1 MSTQPNNSDMLEV
14 VFQQASSL
22 SSEDK
27 KALAERLLEEN
38 LEEQRCAKQRVKN
51 QAALEYHK
59 KLLEDKS
66 GYEET
71 NAELIDEAIAAT
83 IKKID

>member
-27 KALAERLLEEN
+27 KTLAERLLAES
-38 LEEQRCAKQRVKN
+38 LEEEKRAKQRIKN
-51 QAALEYHK
+51 QAAIDFIN
-59 KLLEDKS
+59 KLAQENAE
-66 GYEET
+66 YEEE
-71 NAELIDEAIAAT
+71 NWEAIQEAINAT
-83 IKKID
+83 IKR